1 MKDTTAAKY
10 RELFDAVY
18 ANDAQKVE
26 ELCTPNEKGDCLFV
40 SSAGAGNLPLL
51 GVAANRGN
59 REMLHLLFELLEM
72 QYTPIPVVKKVSQSD
87 RISNYALVSGE
98 TEEEDAFIDPNAV
111 SAHIINTCPPSVA
124 VMESGLYHM
133 EGNKPY
139 FAKEVVSGYFERQH
153 MVEEAENLEKASLME
168 YLVYRGDVELF
179 CVTLEEIRVLSEKV
193 WAKQLKANMVKEEDR
208 KTKTLL
214 QTVFTSAVSFG
225 WSA

>member
-1 MKDTTAAKY
+1 MKDATAAKY
-10 RELFDAVY
+10 RELFNAVY
-18 ANDAQKVE
+18 ANDAQKVA

-51 GVAANRGN
+51 GVAANCGN

>member
-1 MKDTTAAKY
+1 MKDATAAKY

-18 ANDAQKVE
+18 ANDAQKVA